1 MHKAVANRMPVDGIA
16 PGSYLDELERMVPMA
31 RMTAAARQRIAYE
44 MAEMAEMEE
53 QGNGKLRSEG
63 GTEGRKHFL

>member
-1 MHKAVANRMPVDGIA
+1 MPKAVANRMPVDGIDT
-16 PGSYLDELERMVPMA
+16 GSYLDELERMVPMA
-31 RMTAAARQRIAYE
+31 RMTAAARQRIAY
-44 MAEMAEMEE
+44 AMAEMEE

>member
-1 MHKAVANRMPVDGIA
+1 MHEAVENGMPVDGID

-31 RMTAAARQRIAYE
+31 RVKAAARQRIAY
-44 MAEMAEMEE
+44 AMAEMEDL

>member
-1 MHKAVANRMPVDGIA
+1 MHEAVENGMPVDGIDT
-16 PGSYLDELERMVPMA
+16 GSYLYELERMVPMA
-31 RMTAAARQRIAYE
+31 RVTAAARQRIAY
-44 MAEMAEMEE
+44 AMAEMEDL